1 MKNNLINGHAP
12 AIKCLMVRLQKASL
26 ILPLNL
32 MAELVDGESL
42 SPSAHPGVEGWLQWR
57 NRQIPV
63 VSLESLCMLE
73 EEGSTGDG
81 KCLILHTLSPMSGLP
96 FIALRVRGSLNTL
109 EILPDTLRDD
119 LSGNEQRCPYVARQV
134 RASHLLCFIPDM
146 PAIEAVVAEILQ
158 LTTEQAHPV
167 SDEGQG

>member
-1 MKNNLINGHAP
+1 MNNDVKNGPLP
-12 AIKCLMVRLQKASL
+12 AIKCLIVRLQKASL

-32 MAELVDGESL
+32 MAELVDGETL
-42 SPSAHPGVEGWLQWR
+42 SPSAHPGVEGWLHWR

-73 EEGSTGDG
+73 EESNAGEG

-96 FIALRVRGSLNTL
+96 FIALRVQGSLNTL
-109 EILPDTLRDD
+109 EIQPDTLRDD
-119 LSGNEQRCPYVARQV
+119 HSGNEQRCPYVARQV

-158 LTTEQAHPV
+158 LTTEQVQPV
-167 SDEGQG
+167 SDEGEG

>member
-1 MKNNLINGHAP
+1 MNLGKKP
-12 AIKCLMVRLQKASL
+12 PIKSLIVRLHKGSV
-26 ILPLNL
+26 ILPVNL
-32 MAELVDGESL
+32 MAELVTGGEL
-42 SPSAHPGVEGWLQWR
+42 LPSEHPGLEGWLHWR

-73 EEGSTGDG
+73 DETLSNEG

-96 FIALRVRGSLNTL
+96 FIALRVRGGLNTL

-119 LSGNEQRCPYVARQV
+119 HSGNVQRCPYVARQV

-158 LTTEQAHPV
+158 LSAEQPHAP
-167 SDEGQG
+167 SNESQG